1 MDLPKDPVM
10 LLSFINMQ
18 LRDNYS
24 SLTEL
29 ASAFGQD
36 ENQIK
41 ERLAAI
47 NYFYNEETNQFK

>member
-29 ASAFGQD
+29 TSAFGQD

>member
-29 ASAFGQD
+29 TSVFGQD